1 MAVGL
6 SIRVASKDGD
16 PVVVLAGELDFGTAD
31 PLDRRLAALS
41 HVHAL
46 ILDCAL
52 LTFCDTRGLAVLVHH
67 RPLKVRRPHPRF
79 RRILEIAGLATL
91 IE

>member
-6 SIRVASKDGD
+6 SIRVASEKGD
-16 PVVVLAGELDFGTAD
+16 PVLVLAGELDIGTAD

-46 ILDCAL
+46 VVNCAL
-52 LTFCDTRGLAVLVHH
+52 LTFCDTRGLAVLVRH
-67 RPLKVRRPHPRF
+67 RPLKIRTPHPRF
-79 RRILEIAGLATL
+79 RRLLEIAGLSSL